1 LENKVNNTV
10 FSTLHLAFADFVI
23 KFIIEGNPRAGGG
36 DQPIIYCLGREKI
49 YERMES

>member
-1 LENKVNNTV
+1 MNNAV
-10 FSTLHLAFADFVI
+10 FCTLHLAFADLFI
-23 KFIIEGNPRAGGG
+23 KFIIEGNQKAGGG